1 MAKDIRECLLE
12 QARKFH
18 QWQEITYPGKTTEE
32 IGGAWEVDYPAWNDI
47 FDAFCHVLTQ
57 MNAEMADSVL
67 LDEMV
72 YLIARANEAEGFIQE
87 TTSHPQWFECLCRRA
102 AASNENEAKW
112 QFAAYLPE
120 CSCSQEVRDII
131 LDFAKDPNEYVSRRA
146 LLATPA
152 LRPDC
157 VEQFAPLFWERNCYS
172 PELQEYQRIAV
183 LVSLDAIHSD
193 LLPQYLEQAKQ
204 DGRRYLLEHAKRIE
218 GELTMNEKLSRPQF
232 NQMDTTE
239 KQTLMESLAARYD
252 MIFLG
257 LHTFDRWGQSCTTGI
272 FKKDGREFVFVPGD
286 TVTLGWE
293 QFAVGLNQE
302 SREELEY
309 LFREWEMEPQ
319 NPEEM
324 IRESMAPVRQAV
336 IGPMLVGR
344 ELEELCWEPVKMDDP
359 RLTAHPDW
367 LKEFRDFAWSDS
379 SSLTL
384 HQSARIERTEDGFHT
399 WIYHCTDYDA
409 LLAGLEKQGLSLPTA
424 DEWAYLCG
432 GGCRTLFPWGDGLDY
447 SMRLHWFEDM
457 DEDENR
463 PYDMEEPNFFGLS
476 IAYDPYMREV
486 VQADR
491 LTTCGGDGGCNI
503 CGGLGPFLGF
513 LPCSPHC
520 KPEVQEDKELNGD
533 YDFYR
538 PIIRVENHD

>member
-32 IGGAWEVDYPAWNDI
+32 IGGVWEVDYPAWNDI

-57 MNAEMADSVL
+57 MNVEMADSVL
-67 LDEMV
+67 MDEMV
-72 YLIARANEAEGFIQE
+72 YLIARDNEAEGFIQE

-102 AASNENEAKW
+102 AASNESEAKW

-120 CSCSQEVRDII
+120 CSCSQKVRDII
-131 LDFAKDPNEYVSRRA
+131 LDFANDPNEYVSRRA
-146 LLATPA
+146 LLAMPA

-172 PELQEYQRIAV
+172 TELQEYQRIAV

-193 LLPQYLEQAKQ
+193 LLPQYLERAKQ
-204 DGRRYLLEHAKRIE
+204 DGRSYLLEHAKRIE
-218 GELTMNEKLSRPQF
+218 GGLSMNEKLFRTQF
-232 NQMDTTE
+232 NQMETTE
-239 KQTLMESLAARYD
+239 KQALMESLAARYD
-252 MIFLG
+252 MTFLG
-257 LHTFDRWGQSCTTGI
+257 LHTFDRWGQNCTTGI

-324 IRESMAPVRQAV
+324 IRESMAPVRQAA

-384 HQSARIERTEDGFHT
+384 HQSARIERTEKGFQIC
-399 WIYHCTDYDA
+399 IYNRTDYDA

-424 DEWAYLCG
+424 DEWSYLCG

-447 SMRLHWFEDM
+447 SMRL
-457 DEDENR
+457 R
-463 PYDMEEPNFFGLS
+463 
-476 IAYDPYMREV
+476 
-486 VQADR
+486 
-491 LTTCGGDGGCNI
+491 
-503 CGGLGPFLGF
+503 
-513 LPCSPHC
+513 
-520 KPEVQEDKELNGD
+520 
-533 YDFYR
+533 
-538 PIIRVENHD
+538 

>member
-1 MAKDIRECLLE
+1 MAKGIRERLLE
-12 QARKFH
+12 QVGKFH

-57 MNAEMADSVL
+57 MDAEMADSIL

-87 TTSHPQWFECLCRRA
+87 TTSHPKWFECLCRRA
-102 AASNENEAKW
+102 AASNESEAKW

-146 LLATPA
+146 LLAMPA

-193 LLPQYLEQAKQ
+193 LLPQYLERAKQ
-204 DGRRYLLEHAKRIE
+204 DGRSYLLEHAKRIE

-252 MIFLG
+252 MTFLG

-309 LFREWEMEPQ
+309 LFREWEMERD
-319 NPEEM
+319 PEEM
-324 IRESMAPVRQAV
+324 IRESMAPVRQVA

-344 ELEELCWEPVKMDDP
+344 ELEEINWEPVKLEDP
-359 RLTAHPDW
+359 RLRSEW
-367 LKEFRDFAWSDS
+367 LEDFRQFALTDRD
-379 SSLTL
+379 SLTL
-384 HQSARIERTEDGFHT
+384 AGRARFERDSDS
-399 WIYHCTDYDA
+399 WQVSLYHEVDYLDFQNR
-409 LLAGLEKQGLSLPTA
+409 LQKQGFSLPTA

-447 SMRLHWFEDM
+447 SMRLRWFEDM

-520 KPEVQEDKELNGD
+520 KPEVQEDNELNGD

-538 PIIRVENHD
+538 PIIRLENYD